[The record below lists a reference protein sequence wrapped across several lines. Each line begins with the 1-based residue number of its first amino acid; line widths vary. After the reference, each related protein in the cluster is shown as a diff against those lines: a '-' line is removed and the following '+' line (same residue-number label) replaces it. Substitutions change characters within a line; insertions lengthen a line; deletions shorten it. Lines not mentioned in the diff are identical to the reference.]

1 MDIFGKKRAQEQ
13 RDRIVSYK
21 RAFGGDTGREVLY
34 DLMNRFHILNP
45 HDGSPGKE
53 GERRVVLHILTQL
66 NINLAEFDKMLKS
79 PDGEE
84 LK

>member
-13 RDRIVSYK
+13 RDRIVAYK
-21 RAFGGDTGREVLY
+21 RVFGADGGRDVLY

-53 GERRVVLHILTQL
+53 GERRVVLHILQQL
-66 NINLAEFDKMLKS
+66 NINLAEFDRMLKS
-79 PDGEE
+79 EE
-84 LK
+84 YEWVF